1 MVKKSKEEALGED
14 QLTCVLSG
22 NVVRATQKELN
33 LQSVIGMM
41 NEEYGAALKSLAD
54 SEGIAVSAFVAGMV
68 HERVKGHKLDA
79 AERAWIAEHLEMN
92 LIRRAKADAK
102 TAGYHKRKLRGHQRT
117 EKT

>member
-1 MVKKSKEEALGED
+1 MACQSNPETYAIVIRLPIEE
-14 QLTCVLSG
+14 
-22 NVVRATQKELN
+22 
-33 LQSVIGMM
+33 
-41 NEEYGAALKSLAD
+41 GAALKSLAD
-54 SEGIAVSAFVAGMV
+54 SEGVAVSAFVAGMV